1 MYLYFKKYF
10 RSHLINNHPNE
21 DLPTAFTKLDQETNL
36 NSDNLKQESLDDSD
50 KVLQSMD
57 DSNNSSEYSV
67 KQEKEKKEKKLKK

>member
-1 MYLYFKKYF
+1 MYLYLKKYF
-10 RSHLINNHPNE
+10 RSHLIKNHPNE
-21 DLPTAFTKLDQETNL
+21 ALPTAFTKLDQETNL